1 MSRRSLRLAMLAAM
15 PWPAAKASSIRVAN
29 ITRALLEADPDLE
42 ILLFAYEG
50 QPVEPR
56 PRLELHR
63 VGGFDADKGRY
74 YGWRN
79 KLAADLRLLR
89 ALLRERRRIDL
100 VWAHTYE
107 GLALALALRLLTPG
121 RLPICADL
129 HGPFVPELVHYG
141 MIPDRRPLRAALGL
155 FESAVLR
162 ATDQVFASNEG
173 LARTVGERIGAE
185 RVHTLFDYVDLALF
199 DPGRV
204 DPARLAELERR
215 FKPAGERLLA
225 YVGMFKDYQG
235 VDYLVR
241 AFAALAPRY
250 PELRLLLVGDGPCR
264 ARYEAIA
271 AERGIADRLLLPG
284 LVPHADVV
292 HWLRLADVLVSPRV
306 DNAITRAGFVS
317 QMPEYMAAG
326 RPIVATPVSGCA
338 FLLRD
343 GAGILVEPND
353 DQALARGLER
363 ALSLSA
369 EERAVM
375 VARARAHVEGFTWRQ
390 GIVPAVARLRAL
402 AGVLRSSGSPRA
414 PAAEAATCRPAETG
428 SSESGR

>member
-1 MSRRSLRLAMLAAM
+1 MLAAM

-29 ITRALLEADPDLE
+29 ITRALLEEDPDLE

-50 QPVEPR
+50 EPVKPW

-63 VGGFDADKGRY
+63 VGGFDPDKRRY

-79 KLAADLRLLR
+79 KLAADARLLR
-89 ALLRERRRIDL
+89 ALLRERSRIDT

-107 GLALALALRLLTPG
+107 GLAIALALRLLTSG

-129 HGPFVPELVHYG
+129 HGPFVPELVHYR
-141 MIPDRRPLRAALGL
+141 MIPDWRPLRAALGL
-155 FESAVLR
+155 LEDVMLK
-162 ATDQVFASNEG
+162 ATDLVFASSEG
-173 LARTVGERIGAE
+173 LGSMIAERIGAE
-185 RVHTLFDYVDLALF
+185 RVHVLFDYVDLALF
-199 DPGRV
+199 DPARV
-204 DPARLAELERR
+204 DPARLAELEARY
-215 FKPAGERLLA
+215 KPAGERLVA

-241 AFAALAPRY
+241 AFAALAPRH

-264 ARYEAIA
+264 GQYEAIA
-271 AERGIADRLLLPG
+271 RERGIADRVLFPG

-306 DNAITRAGFVS
+306 DNAVTRGGFVS

-326 RPIVATPVSGCA
+326 RPIVATPVSGCR

-353 DQALARGLER
+353 ERALAAGLER
-363 ALSLSA
+363 ALALTE
-369 EERAVM
+369 EERAAM
-375 VARARAHVEGFTWRQ
+375 AARARANVERFTWRE
-390 GIVPAVARLRAL
+390 GIVPAAARLRAL
-402 AGVLRSSGSPRA
+402 VSDGAPGFGAAG
-414 PAAEAATCRPAETG
+414 AAEPR
-428 SSESGR
+428 R